1 MKKKCKIQPNEL
13 PYIFQL
19 KAENIVKRIENGV
32 DDCGNKFEWNV
43 YANIPKEILEFE
55 LKFELW
61 YKNEISNLDVNDIEL
76 EIPEIQRAINRIETH
91 IKTISNSSWYIDENG
106 NLITD

>member
-1 MKKKCKIQPNEL
+1 MKKKCKIQPSEL

-19 KAENIVKRIENGV
+19 KAENIVKRIENGFDV
-32 DDCGNKFEWNV
+32 NGTKFEWNDHPD
-43 YANIPKEILEFE
+43 IPKEILESE

-61 YKNEISNLDVNDIEL
+61 YKNEISNMDVNDIEL
-76 EIPEIQRAINRIETH
+76 EIPEIQRAINRIEAH
-91 IKTISNSSWYIDENG
+91 VKKISNSSWYIDENG